1 MTNRNTLVL
10 HHQWG
15 RFCDEHNLKPGLSR
29 GFLNAVILCFPVSSV
44 IWAGIIYAASRLV
57 R

>member
-1 MTNRNTLVL
+1 MTNRSTLVL
-10 HHQWG
+10 HHRWET
-15 RFCDEHNLKPGLSR
+15 FYDEYYLKPGLSR

-44 IWAGIIYAASRLV
+44 IWAGIIYAASRLF